1 MKKYLPKYLVLLAT
15 GAGVLF
21 SGCKKEEDPFVDRVQ
36 APVLVVIEGSS
47 GYLAGG
53 GQYYEPVVNA
63 KVDAPVALAA
73 SIYELDKSG
82 LLNNAVGIDSIPV
95 AGLAITLV
103 RRDGTKIADL
113 TTDEAGKVLLTAS
126 WSDLGVAA
134 PKAGSSV
141 GLSWSGQH
149 KGQTFTRFSKVQAVN

>member
-1 MKKYLPKYLVLLAT
+1 MKKYLLKCLVLLPV
-15 GAGVLF
+15 GAGILF
-21 SGCKKEEDPFVDRVQ
+21 SGCQKEDDPFVDRVQ

-53 GQYYEPVVNA
+53 AQYYE
-63 KVDAPVALAA
+63 PVALAA

-103 RRDGTKIADL
+103 RRDGTRIADL
-113 TTDEAGKVLLTAS
+113 TTDDAGKVLLTAS

-134 PKAGSSV
+134 PKAGASV

>member
-1 MKKYLPKYLVLLAT
+1 M
-15 GAGVLF
+15 
-21 SGCKKEEDPFVDRVQ
+21 
-36 APVLVVIEGSS
+36 
-47 GYLAGG
+47 
-53 GQYYEPVVNA
+53 VNV

-95 AGLAITLV
+95 AGLTITLL
-103 RRDGTKIADL
+103 RRDGTKVGDL
-113 TTDEAGKVLLTAS
+113 TTDAAGKVQLAAS
-126 WSDLGVAA
+126 RSDLGVAA